1 MSFKSS
7 LLRQLNR
14 LTRLGPSESQYPSR
28 LYSTRAP
35 LTLDD
40 VLPSTGPT
48 PQSTTANFT
57 PEGIENDNGGFESVP
72 SRGQDRF
79 GSRLQ
84 GFTQYG
90 INRRSTIE
98 LGADPLKR
106 RSGEKTHYSLIV
118 HSTSNNTRLTLTHT
132 PIAYLPGSSPGH
144 LGFKNAY
151 PMAGLVV
158 ARVTAGTVGFKSGRR
173 QEYEAATQATLAM
186 FNKIRDLLKLSDS
199 NRLNSNLSTVK
210 EGIPRELEIVF
221 NGFGIGRDA
230 FLASLLNSQST
241 DLREIVRSIRDT
253 TVVKIGGP
261 RPQKRRRV

>member
-1 MSFKSS
+1 MFRLFSVEKPAKAIEEMSFKSS

-132 PIAYLPGSSPGH
+132 PIAYLPGI
-144 LGFKNAY
+144 
-151 PMAGLVV
+151 V

>member
-1 MSFKSS
+1 MFRLFSVEKPAKAIEEMSFKSS

-118 HSTSNNTRLTLTHT
+118 SRMHIH
-132 PIAYLPGSSPGH
+132 GW
-144 LGFKNAY
+144 
-151 PMAGLVV
+151 LVV